1 MLLKGALLAMS
12 KIGIPEL
19 VFFISETLVV
29 FCNGITQV
37 HKFQRP
43 VSWYNSLLWQK
54 KTFSCGVQ
62 EKGECNKGCS
72 GIQVF
77 AHAKAQRY
85 SWQGNEKSSS
95 L

>member
-54 KTFSCGVQ
+54 KLSHVEYKKKGSVTKGV
-62 EKGECNKGCS
+62 
-72 GIQVF
+72 QVF
-77 AHAKAQRY
+77 AHAEAQRY